1 MPIQGPIRINR
12 RIRANQ
18 VRVIDEDGK
27 QLGIMSLEEGL
38 REAEERELDLVE
50 LSPNSNPPVCRI
62 MDYGKY
68 IYQQNKRAQR
78 AKRSQRATQLK
89 EIKFRPKISEHDY
102 QFKKRHILRFL
113 SAGNLVKVTV
123 MFRGR
128 ELAHLE
134 LGDRILDRL
143 IIELEEV
150 ANFEKKG
157 RLEGRNLSMLISP
170 KKL

>member
-1 MPIQGPIRINR
+1 MPIQRPTRINR

-18 VRVIDEDGK
+18 IRVIDEDGK
-27 QLGIMSLEEGL
+27 QLGVMSLEAGL

-50 LSPNSNPPVCRI
+50 LSPTSNPPVCRI

-68 IYQQNKRAQR
+68 LYQQNKRAQR

-102 QFKKRHILRFL
+102 QFKKRHIMRFL
-113 SAGNLVKVTV
+113 AAGNLVKATV

-128 ELAHLE
+128 ELAHPE
-134 LGDRILDRL
+134 LGERILDRL

-150 ANFEKKG
+150 ANFEKRG
-157 RLEGRNLSMLISP
+157 RLEGHTMGMLISP
-170 KKL
+170 KKV

>member
-1 MPIQGPIRINR
+1 M
-12 RIRANQ
+12 
-18 VRVIDEDGK
+18 IDEEGK
-27 QLGIMSLEEGL
+27 QLGVMSLEAGL

-50 LSPNSNPPVCRI
+50 MAPDSNPPVCRI

-68 IYQQNKRAQR
+68 LYQQSKRAQR
-78 AKRSQRATQLK
+78 AKKSQRATQLK

-113 SAGNLVKVTV
+113 SAGNLVKATV

-128 ELAHLE
+128 ELAHPE
-134 LGDRILDRL
+134 LGERILDRL
-143 IIELEEV
+143 IIELGEV
-150 ANFEKKG
+150 ANFEKGGK
-157 RLEGRNLSMLISP
+157 LERRTLSMLISP

>member
-1 MPIQGPIRINR
+1 MPIQRPIRINR

-18 VRVIDEDGK
+18 IRVIDEDGK
-27 QLGIMSLEEGL
+27 QLGIMSLEAGL

-50 LSPNSNPPVCRI
+50 LAPDGNPPVCRI

-113 SAGNLVKVTV
+113 SAGNLVKATV
-123 MFRGR
+123 MF
-128 ELAHLE
+128 
-134 LGDRILDRL
+134 
-143 IIELEEV
+143 
-150 ANFEKKG
+150 
-157 RLEGRNLSMLISP
+157 
-170 KKL
+170 

>member
-1 MPIQGPIRINR
+1 M
-12 RIRANQ
+12 
-18 VRVIDEDGK
+18 IDEEGK
-27 QLGIMSLEEGL
+27 QLGMMSLEAGL

-50 LSPNSNPPVCRI
+50 IAPNTNPPVCRI

-68 IYQQNKRAQR
+68 LYQQNKRAQR
-78 AKRSQRATQLK
+78 AKKSQRATQLK

-102 QFKKRHILRFL
+102 QFKKNHILRFL
-113 SAGNLVKVTV
+113 SAGNLVKATV

-128 ELAHLE
+128 ELARPE
-134 LGDRILDRL
+134 LGGGILDRL
-143 IIELEEV
+143 IIELGEV

-157 RLEGRNLSMLISP
+157 KLEGRTLSMFISP

>member
-1 MPIQGPIRINR
+1 MPIQRSVRTNKG
-12 RIRANQ
+12 IRARQ
-18 VRVIDEDGK
+18 IRVIDEEGK

-38 REAEERELDLVE
+38 RESEKRELDLVE
-50 LSPNSNPPVCRI
+50 IAPNTNPPVCRI

-68 IYQQNKRAQR
+68 LYQQNKRAQR

-113 SAGNLVKVTV
+113 ADGNMVKATI

-128 ELAHLE
+128 ELAHPE
-134 LGDRILDRL
+134 IGERILDRL
-143 IIELEEV
+143 IMELGEV
-150 ANFEKKG
+150 ANIEKRGK
-157 RLEGRNLSMLISP
+157 LEGRNLSMLISP

>member
-1 MPIQGPIRINR
+1 MLRINR
-12 RIRANQ
+12 RIRASQ
-18 VRVIDEDGK
+18 IRVIDEEGK
-27 QLGIMSLEEGL
+27 QLGIMSLEAGL

-50 LSPNSNPPVCRI
+50 IAPNTNPPVCRI

-68 IYQQNKRAQR
+68 LYQQSKRAQR
-78 AKRSQRATQLK
+78 AKKSQRATQLK

-113 SAGNLVKVTV
+113 SDGNMVKTTV

-128 ELAHLE
+128 ELAHPE
-134 LGDRILDRL
+134 LGERILDRL
-143 IIELEEV
+143 VIELGEV
-150 ANFEKKG
+150 ANIERRGK
-157 RLEGRNLSMLISP
+157 LEGRTLSMLITP

>member
-1 MPIQGPIRINR
+1 MPIQAPLRINR
-12 RIRANQ
+12 RIRARQ
-18 VRVIDEDGK
+18 IRVIDEEGK

-38 REAEERELDLVE
+38 REAEDRELDLVE
-50 LSPNSNPPVCRI
+50 IAPNTNPPVCRI

-68 IYQQNKRAQR
+68 LYQQNKRAQR
-78 AKRSQRATQLK
+78 AKRSQRSAQLK

-113 SAGNLVKVTV
+113 SAGNLVKATV

-128 ELAHLE
+128 ELAHPE
-134 LGDRILDRL
+134 LGERILDRL
-143 IIELEEV
+143 VIELEEV

-157 RLEGRNLSMLISP
+157 KLEGRNLSMLITP